1 MSQQFSTPAST
12 QTSSQAPQT
21 LQTPPALSPLLIHLA
36 GYATLLIL
44 MTAITRWFSRKRADK
59 QATLASLADTQTDTQ
74 TPDTQ
79 TLDSLRFAQPLQ
91 CLAYGKQLERA
102 GLYEAAL
109 AVYESGLQD
118 YPNDFRLWHERGL
131 VLAKLQRFEAAI
143 ASYDQAYQINPRQRD
158 LAHERG
164 DALLQLGR
172 YSEAIDSFDI
182 YLKYDAHNPHI
193 LADRGYAL
201 MRLGCYEAALD
212 SLEQVLNNN
221 RWNRN
226 AQIYARR
233 YHIEALRQS
242 GQLKAALESA
252 RIAMKQHPEAQ
263 FEAEYEALQ
272 RQLG

>member
-1 MSQQFSTPAST
+1 MSQQFSTPASA
-12 QTSSQAPQT
+12 QTGSQAPQT
-21 LQTPPALSPLLIHLA
+21 PQMPSAPALSPLLVHLA

-44 MTAITRWFSRKRADK
+44 ITAITRWVRRKRAAP
-59 QATLASLADTQTDTQ
+59 QVTLASELADTQI
-74 TPDTQ
+74 DTQ

-118 YPNDFRLWHERGL
+118 YSNDFRLWHERGL

-201 MRLGCYEAALD
+201 MRLGCYEAALN